1 VALPG
6 LESGRPDNGHTR
18 RMNGPGRIA
27 DFRRAGRAFLRP
39 ASLRELLVRSRRDA
53 VVDAISIAL
62 CVLSPL
68 AEGSGPRFTD
78 IWFDLRVPLVLLA
91 WGLLLI
97 RRRHPLAAALVIIPL
112 APLSSAITPAAS
124 IALLGLAIRRPVQ
137 ISLPVAGL
145 DWLIGCTVVLLQRQS
160 LLHPWLVRGTIIA
173 NLVWGVSIVGV
184 GLFIQ
189 MRRTLVRTRADQVE
203 QEQAQR
209 VRQAREMERHR
220 IAREMHDVLGHRIS
234 LVSVYAGA
242 LEYRAATVGPEVSA
256 AAAVIRESAHQ
267 ALQDLRQVVGVLRA
281 APDEVGE
288 DDESQRPLPTIQDVD
303 GLVDQSRQAG
313 MDVDLARSLADPDSI
328 PTVLGR
334 TAYRLVQE
342 ALTNARKH
350 AAGAKVHVTLAG
362 DEQAGLSVE
371 VRNGPGRGAAADRLP
386 GPGYGLV
393 GLAER
398 VQFLGGELEHGVTS
412 DGGFRL
418 AARLPWPT

>member
-1 VALPG
+1 
-6 LESGRPDNGHTR
+6 
-18 RMNGPGRIA
+18 M
-27 DFRRAGRAFLRP
+27 
-39 ASLRELLVRSRRDA
+39 RSRRDV
-53 VVDAISIAL
+53 VVDVISIAL
-62 CVLSPL
+62 CALSPL
-68 AEGSGPRFTD
+68 AEESGLRFTD
-78 IWFDLRVPLVLLA
+78 VWFDLRIPLVLLA

-97 RRRHPLAAALVIIPL
+97 RRRYPLAAALLIILL
-112 APLSSAITPAAS
+112 APLSSAITPAVT

-145 DWLIGCTVVLLQRQS
+145 DWLIGSAGVLLQEQAFDE
-160 LLHPWLVRGTIIA
+160 PWLVRGTIIA
-173 NLVWGVSIVGV
+173 NLVLAVGIVGV

-189 MRRTLVRTRADQVE
+189 MRRTLARTRADQVE

-209 VRQAREMERHR
+209 VHQAREMERHR

-242 LEYRAATVGPEVSA
+242 LEYRAATVGPEVASA
-256 AAAVIRESAHQ
+256 AGVIRESARQ

-281 APDEVGE
+281 APEELGEGDEL
-288 DDESQRPLPTIQDVD
+288 QHPLPTFQDVD
-303 GLVDQSRQAG
+303 GLIDQSRQAG
-313 MDVDLARSLADPDSI
+313 MDIDLAVSLADPGSI
-328 PTVLGR
+328 PVVLGR
-334 TAYRLVQE
+334 TTYRLVQE

-350 AAGAKVHVTLAG
+350 AVGAKVHVTVAG
-362 DEQAGLSVE
+362 DERTGLNVE
-371 VRNGPGRGAAADRLP
+371 VRNGPGRVGGAAADRLP

-398 VQFLGGELEHGVTS
+398 VQFLGGQLEHAVTP